1 MQISKVVRAIAVV
14 AAVVVPGS
22 AARTQSTANLNV
34 LQGLAPVSALG
45 DSDAGKAALGR
56 NLAITAAIQDGSA
69 HQPTLLGFPEQ
80 QQQALRDAFIT
91 DGNASELADGLGSK
105 LDGIY
110 LSKAGYQSTDDGKTY
125 SFTSVSPAIAQ
136 LIAYTDA
143 TTYSDSGLAKYF
155 FANETTDSKTPVSA
169 EAKVIL
175 DAIKGTTDI
184 FGKAYGLPAGS
195 NGADIYGDSRPF
207 QTEPHLTPVDGK
219 DFFGVQ
225 SSNMVYLRGPTQN
238 LTNSPSFPSGHT
250 TYGYAEGLLLAL
262 LVPDRYPQMIARAA
276 EYGNDRIV
284 LGAHYAM
291 DVLGGRTLSTY
302 DLAQLLANKSG
313 YAGVNR
319 NGVEIDDFPKALVAA
334 RADLTKALETG
345 CGDTVAACAKQDDS
359 RFAHPAKNRAFYE
372 TTQTYG
378 LPVVFTPNAK
388 GTEDVGK
395 LAPEAGYLL
404 TAAFP
409 YLSLCQA
416 DAILTA
422 TEGPGGGFLDD
433 GSVFGVYSRLDLYRA
448 AERAIAL
455 APELPAH
462 HGPFSDGK
470 RHHPHSTPS
479 GRRTSRSESCTG

>member
-169 EAKVIL
+169 EA
-175 DAIKGTTDI
+175 
-184 FGKAYGLPAGS
+184 
-195 NGADIYGDSRPF
+195 
-207 QTEPHLTPVDGK
+207 
-219 DFFGVQ
+219 
-225 SSNMVYLRGPTQN
+225 
-238 LTNSPSFPSGHT
+238 
-250 TYGYAEGLLLAL
+250 
-262 LVPDRYPQMIARAA
+262 
-276 EYGNDRIV
+276 
-284 LGAHYAM
+284 
-291 DVLGGRTLSTY
+291 
-302 DLAQLLANKSG
+302 
-313 YAGVNR
+313 
-319 NGVEIDDFPKALVAA
+319 
-334 RADLTKALETG
+334 
-345 CGDTVAACAKQDDS
+345 
-359 RFAHPAKNRAFYE
+359 
-372 TTQTYG
+372 
-378 LPVVFTPNAK
+378 
-388 GTEDVGK
+388 
-395 LAPEAGYLL
+395 
-404 TAAFP
+404 
-409 YLSLCQA
+409 
-416 DAILTA
+416 
-422 TEGPGGGFLDD
+422 
-433 GSVFGVYSRLDLYRA
+433 
-448 AERAIAL
+448 
-455 APELPAH
+455 
-462 HGPFSDGK
+462 
-470 RHHPHSTPS
+470 
-479 GRRTSRSESCTG
+479 